1 MNTNLLSVTPASI
14 YFAFNVISFLF
25 YGLDKAKA
33 QAKRK
38 WRRVP
43 ENNLLL
49 MALMAPFGAMAGMQ
63 IFRHKIRKDRFK
75 YLVPAFVAVHLVIF
89 AVL

>member
-1 MNTNLLSVTPASI
+1 MNVNMLSVNPASI

-33 QAKRK
+33 QSKRK
-38 WRRVP
+38 WRRVT
-43 ENNLLL
+43 EKNLLL

>member
-1 MNTNLLSVTPASI
+1 MNVNILSVTPTSI
-14 YFAFNVISFLF
+14 YFALNIVSFLA

-33 QAKRK
+33 KLK

-43 ENNLLL
+43 GKNLLL

-63 IFRHKIRKDRFK
+63 IFRHKIRKDKFK
-75 YLVPAFVAVHLVIF
+75 YLVPAFVAFHLVVF

>member
-1 MNTNLLSVTPASI
+1 MLSVNPASI

-33 QAKRK
+33 QSKRK
-38 WRRVP
+38 WRRVT
-43 ENNLLL
+43 EKNLLL

>member
-1 MNTNLLSVTPASI
+1 MNVNLLSTNYASI

-25 YGLDKAKA
+25 YGFDKAKA
-33 QAKRK
+33 QSKRK

-43 ENNLLL
+43 EKNLLL
-49 MALMAPFGAMAGMQ
+49 MALMAPFGALAGMQ
-63 IFRHKIRKDRFK
+63 IFRHKIRKDKFK

-89 AVL
+89 VIL

>member
-1 MNTNLLSVTPASI
+1 MNVNMLSVNFASI
-14 YFAFNVISFLF
+14 YFAFNIISFLF
-25 YGLDKAKA
+25 YGFDKAKA
-33 QAKRK
+33 QSKRK

-43 ENNLLL
+43 EKNLLL

-63 IFRHKIRKDRFK
+63 IFRHKIRKDKFK
-75 YLVPAFVAVHLVIF
+75 YLVPAFVAVHLVVF

>member
-14 YFAFNVISFLF
+14 YFAFNVVSFLF

>member
-1 MNTNLLSVTPASI
+1 MNVNIFSTNPASI
-14 YFAFNVISFLF
+14 YFALNVISFLF

-38 WRRVP
+38 WRRIP
-43 ENNLLL
+43 ERNLLL
-49 MALMAPFGAMAGMQ
+49 IALMAPFGAMAGMQ

-75 YLVPAFVAVHLVIF
+75 YMVPAFVAAHLVVF
-89 AVL
+89 TVL